1 MSLENRG
8 AVSLE
13 DLNSLNGQ
21 LLGSEESQIIDVSS
35 IVEVD
40 TKKPGVSA
48 KFKWILLLGGIGLA
62 IAIAVA
68 VGVNALKESVSI
80 SPIAVDVSPEIT
92 VSSPVVELASQSAV
106 PAFVPPLD
114 PLAEMPVIDSTSA
127 VIEALVADN
136 ADIVAAL
143 QKQLSDA
150 KIALDSKTAELE
162 AAKRSKPKENLKV
175 KEIQKS
181 QIAPSVATP
190 SPAPAPTEKSAIKK
204 EMHILTRADSKIDVL
219 MHGALIYTSKGE
231 SIELL
236 IGDNFPGFG
245 KLVKVDK
252 KAKTFETPHHIYYL
266 KD

>member
-35 IVEVD
+35 IVEVG

-62 IAIAVA
+62 IAIAV
-68 VGVNALKESVSI
+68 GVNALKESVSI
-80 SPIAVDVSPEIT
+80 SPIAVDVPPAIT

-127 VIEALVADN
+127 VIEAPVADN
-136 ADIVAAL
+136 ADIVADL

-162 AAKRSKPKENLKV
+162 AAKHSKPKENLKV